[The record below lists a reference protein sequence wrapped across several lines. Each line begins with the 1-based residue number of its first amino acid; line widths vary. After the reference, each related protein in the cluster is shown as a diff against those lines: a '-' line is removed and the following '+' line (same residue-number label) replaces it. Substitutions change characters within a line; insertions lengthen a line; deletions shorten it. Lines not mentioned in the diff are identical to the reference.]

1 MARGRE
7 RRDRSRSSRPER
19 GRDRYRSRSHSRR
32 RNDDRTRRSRHDRSQ
47 RYRSSSPRDG
57 SRDASHGRDDR
68 SRTSRRQDV
77 TREFHERRYFD
88 LLQENDV
95 LRQDI
100 CTMQTTH
107 QDEARRN
114 AEALEA
120 QKLASVKLRE
130 ELRSVQQE
138 LQAKEVR
145 FLEEKKRLLE
155 QSQSGKQSLAPT
167 VTAGREN
174 NDSSPNLSQKPK
186 NFRSYEALLFKR
198 LNRLNLLDDASLDF
212 HVLQRLRCT
221 VASDHLYKQLRMF
234 QGLGPLN
241 RWYCLIHVEDKGR
254 NVEVAASKESCKQQ
268 GHVHGGCFIVRAM
281 ENGPV
286 RQLHVRFPLY
296 SSY

>member
-7 RRDRSRSSRPER
+7 RHDRSRSSRPK
-19 GRDRYRSRSHSRR
+19 RDRDHYRSRSRSRR
-32 RNDDRTRRSRHDRSQ
+32 RNDDHTRRSRHDSPQ
-47 RYRSSSPRDG
+47 RYGSSSPRDG
-57 SRDASHGRDDR
+57 SRDTSHGRDGH
-68 SRTSRRQDV
+68 SCTSRLQDA
-77 TREFHERRYFD
+77 TREFYERRYVD
-88 LLQENDV
+88 LLRENDV

-107 QDEARRN
+107 QEEARRN

-120 QKLASVKLRE
+120 QNLASAQLRE
-130 ELRSVQQE
+130 ELRSSQQE
-138 LQAKEVR
+138 LQAKEVL

-155 QSQSGKQSLAPT
+155 ESQSAKQSLAPT

-174 NDSSPNLSQKPK
+174 NDSSPNLSQEPK
-186 NFRSYEALLFKR
+186 IFRSYEALLFKR
-198 LNRLNLLDDASLDF
+198 LNRLNLLDDEYLDF

-254 NVEVAASKESCKQQ
+254 NVEFPASKEWCKQQ
-268 GHVHGGCFIVRAM
+268 DHVHGGCFIVRVI
-281 ENGPV
+281 EKDSV
-286 RQLHVRFPLY
+286 RRLGVGFTRHP
-296 SSY
+296 